1 MGFINKDKI
10 IKYLLIF
17 LPVTLVLSIF
27 FSEFILFIISLFFIR
42 DYLKEKERK
51 KNFFYILLIFFVI
64 YISFSSIS
72 FDESF
77 VLKSTFFYFRF

>member
-10 IKYLLIF
+10 IKYLIIF

-42 DYLKEKERK
+42 DYLKEKEREK
-51 KNFFYILLIFFVI
+51 KFFLYSTYFFCN
-64 YISFSSIS
+64 
-72 FDESF
+72 
-77 VLKSTFFYFRF
+77 LYFL

>member
-10 IKYLLIF
+10 IKYLIIF

-42 DYLKEKERK
+42 DYLKEKEK
-51 KNFFYILLIFFVI
+51 KKKFFLYSTYFFCN
-64 YISFSSIS
+64 
-72 FDESF
+72 
-77 VLKSTFFYFRF
+77 LYFL